1 MTLKTLIIGASHTA
15 ALRLAWRAS
24 PGHWPRMDLTFAA
37 LQGEMTEFQVTH
49 TTLTTKVPA
58 KLHRLT
64 GQSHFDLTAF
74 DVIALC
80 GGTPSTF
87 HALQLYTQA
96 RCLSLPSALAAPLDA
111 PNLLSSQCFERAL
124 TGIIRDAPGHALLT
138 QIRPVTPARL
148 FAIPHPALSAQ
159 ILDQNRNHQGFA
171 IIHRNGD
178 GPALTQMLDHA
189 AHRACGDLAQY
200 IPAPPQV
207 RQHRFFTH
215 PDFRRGATRLG
226 PDDALPQPPT
236 DYLHGNAAYGHHVLS
251 ALHDRL

>member
-37 LQGEMTEFQVTH
+37 LQGEMTEFQVNDQ
-49 TTLTTKVPA
+49 TLTAQDPA

-64 GQSHFDLTAF
+64 GQTQFDLTAY

-87 HALQLYTQA
+87 HALQLYTHA
-96 RCLSLPSALAAPLDA
+96 RWPGLPSTQAAPLDA
-111 PNLLSSQCFERAL
+111 PNLLSANCFELAL
-124 TGIIRDAPGHALLT
+124 TGIIRYAPAIPLLT
-138 QIRPVTPARL
+138 QIRPATAARL
-148 FAIPHPALSAQ
+148 FAIPHPALSSQ
-159 ILDQNRNHQGFA
+159 VLDQSRHHQGFA
-171 IIHRNGD
+171 TLHRSGD
-178 GPALTQMLDHA
+178 GPALAQMLDRA
-189 AHRACGDLAQY
+189 ATRAYNDLAHY

-207 RQHRFFTH
+207 RLHHFFTH

-251 ALHDRL
+251 ALHDCL